1 MGRLGWKIHVIVDA
15 TLLLA
20 WVGVSVQA
28 QSIQELRERRQAVQR
43 RIDEANQLI
52 KESTDSTKT
61 NLARI
66 ALLESKIGS
75 RNTLIANLGKQVLH
89 YQFELAMNKQ
99 RIDSLETSLKV
110 LKDDY
115 ARFLKASQFRLKDY
129 SVVMYLLSSKDVGQ
143 LYRRMRFY
151 REYLAYQRTRH
162 DLIVRKEQDLQVE
175 VRSLDEN
182 REKVT
187 AMQRANENAKL
198 EMEQEQGRYNKE
210 VDRLKRTQ
218 SDLKQRVEQDK
229 QQMDKLQAAIERLLK
244 KEREQNERLKRNEKY
259 LELGKTFQQ
268 NRGKLPWPV
277 NSGAITRGYGL
288 ERSKIYK
295 HVQTNSEGVYITT
308 KAYSKV
314 FPVFSGRVTLISEI
328 AGQNM
333 TVIVRHGDYLSLY
346 SNLQNVKVKM
356 HEEVTPKS
364 ILGEVAVQAVGGG
377 SVLHF
382 EIWKSGKDKPKSENP
397 ELWLR
402 P

>member
-1 MGRLGWKIHVIVDA
+1 MGRLGWKIRVIVDA
-15 TLLLA
+15 ALLLA
-20 WVGVSVQA
+20 WIALPVQA

-66 ALLESKIGS
+66 ALLESKIES
-75 RNTLIANLGKQVLH
+75 RNTLITNLGEQVLH
-89 YQFELAMNKQ
+89 YQLELAMNRR
-99 RIDSLETSLKV
+99 RIDSLESSLKT

-115 ARFLKASQFRLKDY
+115 ARFLRASQFRLKDY

-151 REYLAYQRTRH
+151 REYLAYQQSRH

-175 VRSLDEN
+175 VRRLDEN

-187 AMQRANENAKL
+187 AMQRANESAKL

-268 NRGKLPWPV
+268 NKGKLPWPV

-314 FPVFSGRVTLISEI
+314 FPVFFGRVTLISEI

-364 ILGEVAVQAVGGG
+364 ILGEVAVQAGGGG

>member
-1 MGRLGWKIHVIVDA
+1 MGRLGWKIRVIVDA

-66 ALLESKIGS
+66 ALLESKIES
-75 RNTLIANLGKQVLH
+75 RNKLITNLGEQVLH
-89 YQFELAMNKQ
+89 YQLELAINKR

-175 VRSLDEN
+175 VRRLDEN

-187 AMQRANENAKL
+187 AMQRANESAKL

-268 NRGKLPWPV
+268 NKGKLPWPV

-308 KAYSKV
+308 KAYCKV

-364 ILGEVAVQAVGGG
+364 ILGEVAVQAGGG
-377 SVLHF
+377 GFVLHF